1 MKKKLLI
8 IALFCFALMQAQ
20 DTPLVGINIPDAQMV
35 CNPGD
40 CTVLNVVNQ
49 YMPKSTD
56 SYTVQGINYNP
67 LFPFSGGVTIPPN
80 GDDYWSPVFNLPFS
94 FCFYGNTYNS
104 VLVGT
109 NGVITFDLTNNV
121 PMNFCEYSF
130 NQTIPNANF
139 PIRNAIYGVYQDTD
153 IRTPPITNPS
163 FQNINYYV
171 VDTGVYAAPNRA
183 FVVNFNELP
192 LYNCGGS
199 LGYQTSQIVIH
210 EGTNI
215 IEVFVKSRTSCSSWN
230 NGSGVIGL
238 QNQNGTSA
246 ITPSTRNTGTWSAA
260 NEAWRFIPNGNS
272 LPISYQWFMDGFLVP
287 GANSDSFVVCPTD
300 NQTAYTVQAT
310 FENCGSSFVLSDQYG
325 YDLLATYPLLD
336 PTNLS
341 VCSNDIGMYTVNID
355 QSTYVLNGANPA
367 EYDFKYYDNLTDAEN
382 VTNNF
387 ISNIFNYS
395 FTQNQTLYMVVESNI
410 SISGCHWARPFAL
423 NINPPVSPPTGDANQ
438 TYNPGQTLNDLVVQ
452 GQNIQ
457 WYDLAVG
464 GNLLPGTTLLQN
476 DTTYYASQTVN
487 DCESRMSNPVRLAV
501 HVYDVTMGNQGFTTS
516 DFKVY
521 PNPTHQFLNISNT
534 QKIQEIVL
542 LNSLGQ
548 KVLEFYPNQTE
559 FTINTTQLSAG
570 VYSLN
575 LKTETQSQTLKVVK
589 N

>member
-1 MKKKLLI
+1 M
-8 IALFCFALMQAQ
+8 IALFCFALTQAQ
-20 DTPLVGINIPDAQMV
+20 DAPLVGINIPDAQMV

-40 CTVLNVVNQ
+40 CTVLNAVNQ
-49 YMPKSTD
+49 YIPKSTD
-56 SYTVQGINYNP
+56 SYSVQNINYNP

-153 IRTPPITNPS
+153 IRTPPITNSS

-171 VDTGVYAAPNRA
+171 VDTGVFAAPNRA
-183 FVVNFNELP
+183 FIVNYNQLP
-192 LYNCGGS
+192 LYDC
-199 LGYQTSQIVIH
+199 LGNVGLQTSQIVIH

-246 ITPSTRNTGTWSAA
+246 ITPSTRNTGDWTATD
-260 NEAWRFIPNGNS
+260 EAWRFTPNGIS
-272 LPISYQWFMDGFLVP
+272 LPITYQWFMDGFLVP

-300 NQTAYTVQAT
+300 NQTTYTVQAT
-310 FENCGSSFVLSDQYG
+310 FENCGNSFVLNDQND
-325 YDLLATYPLLD
+325 YDLLATYSLANPAD
-336 PTNLS
+336 FS
-341 VCSNDIGMYTVNID
+341 VCSNDIGIYSIDID
-355 QSTYVLNGANPA
+355 QSAYVLNGANPA
-367 EYDFKYYDNLTDAEN
+367 DYDFKYYNNQTDAEFG
-382 VTNNF
+382 TNNF
-387 ISNIFNYS
+387 ITTVNNFS
-395 FTQNQTLYMVVESNI
+395 FTQNQTIYLVVEDLMS
-410 SISGCHWARPFAL
+410 SGCRWIMPFSL
-423 NINPPVSPPTGDANQ
+423 NINPPVAPPTGDANQ

-457 WYDLAVG
+457 WYDSAVG
-464 GNLLPGTTLLQN
+464 GNLLSGTTLLQN

-501 HVYDVTMGNQGFTTS
+501 HVYDVTMGNQSFVKS
-516 DFKVY
+516 DFKIY

-534 QKIQEIVL
+534 QKIQEVVL

-548 KVLEFYPNQTE
+548 KVLEFYPNQVE
-559 FTINTTQLSAG
+559 YIINMTQLSAG
-570 VYSLN
+570 VYMLN

>member
-67 LFPFSGGVTIPPN
+67 LFPFTGGTVLDN
-80 GDDYWSPVFNLPFS
+80 SNDDVWSQLVNLPFN
-94 FCFYGNTYNS
+94 FCFYGNSYNR
-104 VLVGT
+104 LIVGS
-109 NGVITFDLTNNV
+109 NGVV
-121 PMNFCEYSF
+121 SF
-130 NQTIPNANF
+130 NTTVTGDCPWEFTQTIPNASF
-139 PIRNAIYGVYQDTD
+139 PIRNAIYGVYQDTN
-153 IRTPPITNPS
+153 IQSPPVTNS
-163 FQNINYYV
+163 LVQNVNYYI
-171 VDTGVYAAPNRA
+171 VDTGIYTAPNRA

-230 NGSGVIGL
+230 NGSGLIGV
-238 QNQNGTSA
+238 QNQSGTSA
-246 ITPSTRNTGTWSAA
+246 ITPSTRNTGTWSAT
-260 NEAWRFIPNGNS
+260 NEAWRFTPNGIS
-272 LPISYQWFMDGFLVP
+272 LPITYQWFIDDFLVP

-300 NQTAYTVQAT
+300 NQTAYRVQAS
-310 FENCGSSFVLSDQYG
+310 FENCGSSFVLSNQYG
-325 YDLLATYPLLD
+325 YDLLATYPLLE

-341 VCSNDIGMYTVNID
+341 VCSNDTGMYTVNID
-355 QSTYVLNGANPA
+355 QSAYVLNGANPA

-395 FTQNQTLYMVVESNI
+395 FTQNQTLYLVIESNI
-410 SISGCHWARPFAL
+410 SVSGCHWARPFAL

-438 TYNPGQTLNDLVVQ
+438 TYNPGQTLNDLMVQ

-457 WYDLAVG
+457 WYDSAVG
-464 GNLLPGTTLLQN
+464 GNLLSGTTLLQN

-501 HVYDVTMGNQGFTTS
+501 HVYDATMSNQGFAKS

-534 QKIQEIVL
+534 QKIQEVVL

-548 KVLEFYPNQTE
+548 KVLEFYPNHTE
-559 FTINTTQLSAG
+559 YTLNMAQLSAG
-570 VYSLN
+570 VYMLN

>member
-67 LFPFSGGVTIPPN
+67 LFPFTGGTVLDN
-80 GDDYWSPVFNLPFS
+80 SNDDVWSQLVNLPFN
-94 FCFYGNTYNS
+94 FCFYGNSYNR
-104 VLVGT
+104 LIVGS
-109 NGVITFDLTNNV
+109 NGVV
-121 PMNFCEYSF
+121 SF
-130 NQTIPNANF
+130 NTTVTGDCPWEFTQTIPNASF
-139 PIRNAIYGVYQDTD
+139 PIRNAIYGVYQDTN
-153 IRTPPITNPS
+153 IQSPPVTNS
-163 FQNINYYV
+163 LVQNVNYYI
-171 VDTGVYAAPNRA
+171 VDTGIYTAPNRA

-230 NGSGVIGL
+230 NGSGLIGV
-238 QNQNGTSA
+238 QNQSGTSA
-246 ITPSTRNTGTWSAA
+246 ITPSTRNTGTWSAT
-260 NEAWRFIPNGNS
+260 NEAWRFTPNGIS
-272 LPISYQWFMDGFLVP
+272 LPITYQWFIDDFLVP

-300 NQTAYTVQAT
+300 NQTAYRVQAS
-310 FENCGSSFVLSDQYG
+310 FENCGSSFVLSNQYG
-325 YDLLATYPLLD
+325 YDLLATYPLLE

-341 VCSNDIGMYTVNID
+341 VCSNDTGMYTVNID
-355 QSTYVLNGANPA
+355 QSAYVLNGANPA

-395 FTQNQTLYMVVESNI
+395 FTQNQTLYLVIESNI
-410 SISGCHWARPFAL
+410 SVSGCHWARPFAL

-438 TYNPGQTLNDLVVQ
+438 TYNPGQTLNDLMVQ

-457 WYDLAVG
+457 WYDSAVG
-464 GNLLPGTTLLQN
+464 GNLLSGTTVLQN

-487 DCESRMSNPVRLAV
+487 NCESRMSNPVRLAV
-501 HVYDVTMGNQGFTTS
+501 HVYDATMSNQGFAKS

-521 PNPTHQFLNISNT
+521 PNPTHQFLNISNLE
-534 QKIQEIVL
+534 EIKEVIL
-542 LNSLGQ
+542 SNSLGQ
-548 KVLEFYPNQTE
+548 KVLEFYPNQVE
-559 FTINTTQLSAG
+559 YIVNMTQLSAG
-570 VYSLN
+570 VYMLN